1 MQSPSRFYQ
10 DTYLGYL
17 NATGVQLNPGLN
29 SYRYTGLVKP
39 AKKGTTICG
48 AGVKVVV
55 LCSCTRCFLD
65 LGVTSEFLSNYLTGK
80 ASSVVVRGL
89 DAGNRFVLD

>member
-1 MQSPSRFYQ
+1 M
-10 DTYLGYL
+10 
-17 NATGVQLNPGLN
+17 
-29 SYRYTGLVKP
+29 
-39 AKKGTTICG
+39 
-48 AGVKVVV
+48 VVVHV

-89 DAGNRFVLD
+89 DAGNRFVLDGLGMANF

>member
-1 MQSPSRFYQ
+1 M
-10 DTYLGYL
+10 
-17 NATGVQLNPGLN
+17 
-29 SYRYTGLVKP
+29 
-39 AKKGTTICG
+39 
-48 AGVKVVV
+48 VVHV

-65 LGVTSEFLSNYLTGK
+65 SGVTSEFLSNYLTGK